1 MLNISRSQLKRLR
14 VVFSRAL
21 GISGRSATG
30 IVSFQPHDDAV
41 QIAVIGS
48 DVAIA
53 YQHRKSQTLQ
63 PFAVPLELFK
73 RCEGTRDEPVTLTR
87 HGDEI
92 IAEWT
97 DTGIPQVAR
106 FPIAEGVELPP
117 TPDAMQANGPE
128 LMSALRDAVETADRE
143 STRYA
148 LNCLRLR
155 GRDGQIAAT
164 DGRQLLLQDG
174 FTFPWDDEVLV
185 PASRVFASADLT
197 TGDSYQIGKTDD
209 WVTLKS
215 DLWTIHLRIEK
226 EARFPHVDDH
236 LPQTEQAPSTLH
248 LSDADARFLT
258 KAVSRLPASED
269 FNAPVT
275 VDLNGAVSIRAKA
288 VDQPSPTELILSASR
303 RDGEAVRFNTNRD
316 YLSRAA
322 RLGFRSVQVF
332 GPETPACCREGNR
345 AYVWALLGKDGV
357 IKSDSEATRIESSP
371 ATPDKPQPRTSNKR
385 RNTSPM
391 PQAKN
396 NGHHD
401 NDDNGNGSDQ
411 QSASELL
418 DAAEQ
423 LKTSLRDSLTHTTT
437 LIAGLKRH
445 RQQSKRIRSAVL
457 SLKQLQAIDA

>member
-1 MLNISRSQLKRLR
+1 MLTISRSQLKRLR
-14 VVFSRAL
+14 VVFRRAL
-21 GISGRSATG
+21 GISGRSAAG
-30 IVSFQPHDDAV
+30 IVSFQPHDDGV
-41 QIAVIGS
+41 QIAVVGS

-53 YQHRKSQTLQ
+53 YQHPESETLQ

-87 HGDEI
+87 HGGEI
-92 IAEWT
+92 VSEWT
-97 DTGIPQVAR
+97 DAGIPQVAR
-106 FPIAEGVELPP
+106 FTIAEPEELLSM
-117 TPDAMQANGPE
+117 PDAMQANGPE
-128 LMSALRDAVETADRE
+128 LLSALRDAVETADRE

-155 GRDGQIAAT
+155 GHDGQIAAT

-185 PASRVFASADLT
+185 PASRVFASADLNA
-197 TGDSYQIGKTDD
+197 GHSFQIGKTDD
-209 WVTLKS
+209 WVTLKG
-215 DLWTIHLRIEK
+215 DLWTIHLRVEK
-226 EARFPHVDDH
+226 EARFPHIDDH

-248 LSDADARFLT
+248 LSDADAQFLT

-288 VDQPSPTELILSASR
+288 ADQTTATELVLTASR
-303 RDGEAVRFNTNRD
+303 RDGDAVKFSTNRE
-316 YLSRAA
+316 YLARAA
-322 RLGFRSVQVF
+322 RLDFRSVQVF

-345 AYVWALLGKDGV
+345 AYVWALLGKEGV
-357 IKSDSEATRIESSP
+357 IKSDPEATRIESSP
-371 ATPDKPQPRTSNKR
+371 ATSAKPQPRTTNKR
-385 RNTSPM
+385 RNTRPM
-391 PQAKN
+391 PQAN
-396 NGHHD
+396 NNNSHHH
-401 NDDNGNGSDQ
+401 NDDNGNDQ